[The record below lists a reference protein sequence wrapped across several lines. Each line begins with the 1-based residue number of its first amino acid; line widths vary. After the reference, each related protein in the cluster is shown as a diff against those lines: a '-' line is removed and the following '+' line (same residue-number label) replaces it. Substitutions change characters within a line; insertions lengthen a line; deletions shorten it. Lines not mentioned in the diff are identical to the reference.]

1 MNALLKKAKMMQHS
15 SLVKKGV
22 EIVELRKESVQM
34 LQVKSRAASQI
45 TFDSDYNVPDARQDI
60 GRLIQSKGA
69 VCVDE
74 VRLSEGKA
82 FVSGNLKVDILYVGE
97 ENWKVSSLEAKLPFD
112 EILNL
117 DGIASGDKMCL
128 KWDIEDLSVRMIHSR
143 KLNIKAI
150 VTLFAVVDEMM
161 GIQLP
166 VEISEEGIS
175 VKRKKVRLMSLMV
188 HKKDTM
194 RIKDEVT
201 LVSNKP
207 NIEQLLWYTIDV
219 RGMELRPEDNVV
231 KARGELSV
239 FILYSG
245 EDEENPLQWAE
256 YVLPFNTDVECTGC
270 TGEMIPN
277 IGFSVMHQSIEVKPD
292 SDGEERVISVDVVLE
307 LDMKLYREEEHDLI
321 LDVYSPLKEC
331 IPQGK
336 EVCLESLLVR
346 NDSKCRV
353 ADRIELKES
362 QGKILQICHSQGRVK
377 VEKTK
382 IVENGIQADGIVFM
396 KILYITGNDD
406 MPFYS
411 VDGMIPFSHVIE
423 ANGIDQDSIFF
434 LQADLEQLSTSM
446 IDSNEIEVKAV
457 ISLNVLALQCE
468 KRLLI
473 SKVEEQPLD
482 KEKIQAMPGITVY
495 IVKNGDTMWDIA
507 KRFYTTV
514 EEICGLNE
522 LKDDKVTPGMPLLL
536 VKKVEG

>member
-1 MNALLKKAKMMQHS
+1 M
-15 SLVKKGV
+15 
-22 EIVELRKESVQM
+22 ELRKESVQM
-34 LQVKSRAASQI
+34 LQIKSRAASQV
-45 TFDSDYNVPDARQDI
+45 TFDTDYNVPDAKPDV
-60 GRLIQSKGA
+60 GRLIQSKGDISM
-69 VCVDE
+69 DE

-82 FVSGNLKVDILYVGE
+82 FISGNLNVDILYVGE
-97 ENWKVSSLEAKLPFD
+97 ENQKVSSLGAKLSFD
-112 EILNL
+112 ETLNL
-117 DGIASGDKMCL
+117 EGIASGDKMCL
-128 KWDIEDLSVRMIHSR
+128 KWEIEDLSVHMIHSR

-150 VTLFAVVDEMM
+150 VTFYAVVDEMA

-219 RGMELRPEDNVV
+219 RGMDLRPEDNVV
-231 KARGELSV
+231 RARGELSV
-239 FILYSG
+239 FVLYSG

-256 YVLPFNTDVECTGC
+256 YVLPFNTEVECTGC
-270 TGEMIPN
+270 MGEMIPN

-292 SDGEERVISVDVVLE
+292 SDGEERVMSVDTVLE

-336 EVCLESLLVR
+336 GMCLESLLVR

-353 ADRIELKES
+353 SDRIELKES

-396 KILYITGNDD
+396 KILYITGNDE

-411 VDGMIPFSHVIE
+411 VDGMIPFSHIIE
-423 ANGIDQDSIFF
+423 ANGINEDSIFF

-457 ISLNVLALQCE
+457 ISLNVLVLQCE
-468 KRLLI
+468 NRMII
-473 SKVEEQPLD
+473 SKVEERPLD
-482 KEKIQAMPGITVY
+482 MEKIQAMPGITVY
-495 IVKNGDTMWDIA
+495 VVKNGDSMWDIA

-514 EEICGLNE
+514 EEICELNE
-522 LKDDKVTPGMPLLL
+522 LEEDRVVPGMPLLL

>member
-1 MNALLKKAKMMQHS
+1 M
-15 SLVKKGV
+15 
-22 EIVELRKESVQM
+22 ELRKESVQM
-34 LQVKSRAASQI
+34 LQIKSRAASQV
-45 TFDSDYNVPDARQDI
+45 TFDTDYNVPDAKPDV
-60 GRLIQSKGA
+60 GRLIQSKGDISM
-69 VCVDE
+69 DE

-82 FVSGNLKVDILYVGE
+82 FISGNLNVDILYVGE
-97 ENWKVSSLEAKLPFD
+97 ENQKVSSLGAKLPFD
-112 EILNL
+112 ETLNL
-117 DGIASGDKMCL
+117 EGIASGDKMCL
-128 KWDIEDLSVRMIHSR
+128 KWEIEDLSVHMIHSR

-150 VTLFAVVDEMM
+150 VTFYAVVDEMA

-219 RGMELRPEDNVV
+219 RGMDLRPEDNVV

-239 FILYSG
+239 FVLYSG

-256 YVLPFNTDVECTGC
+256 YVLPFNTEVECTGC
-270 TGEMIPN
+270 MGEMIPN

-292 SDGEERVISVDVVLE
+292 SDGEERVMSVDTVLE

-336 EVCLESLLVR
+336 EMCLESFLVR

-353 ADRIELKES
+353 SDRIELKES

-396 KILYITGNDD
+396 KILYITGNDE

-411 VDGMIPFSHVIE
+411 VDGMIPFSHIIE
-423 ANGIDQDSIFF
+423 ANGINEDSIFF

-457 ISLNVLALQCE
+457 ISLNVLVLQCE
-468 KRLLI
+468 NRMII
-473 SKVEEQPLD
+473 SKVEERPLD
-482 KEKIQAMPGITVY
+482 MEKIQAMPGITVY
-495 IVKNGDTMWDIA
+495 VVKNGDSMWDIA

-514 EEICGLNE
+514 EEICELNE
-522 LKDDKVTPGMPLLL
+522 LEEDRVVPGMPLLL

>member
-1 MNALLKKAKMMQHS
+1 M
-15 SLVKKGV
+15 
-22 EIVELRKESVQM
+22 ELRKESVQM
-34 LQVKSRAASQI
+34 LQIKSRAASQV
-45 TFDSDYNVPDARQDI
+45 TFDTDYNVPDAKPDV
-60 GRLIQSKGA
+60 GRLIQSKGDISM
-69 VCVDE
+69 DE

-82 FVSGNLKVDILYVGE
+82 FISGNLNVDILYVGE
-97 ENWKVSSLEAKLPFD
+97 ENQKVSSLGAKLSFD
-112 EILNL
+112 ETLNL
-117 DGIASGDKMCL
+117 EGIASGDKMCL
-128 KWDIEDLSVRMIHSR
+128 KWEIEDLSVHMIHSR

-150 VTLFAVVDEMM
+150 VTFYAVVDEMA

-219 RGMELRPEDNVV
+219 RGMDLRPEDNVV

-239 FILYSG
+239 FVLYSG

-256 YVLPFNTDVECTGC
+256 YVLPFNTEVECTGC
-270 TGEMIPN
+270 MGELIPN

-292 SDGEERVISVDVVLE
+292 SDGEERVMSVDTVLE

-336 EVCLESLLVR
+336 EMCLEILLVR

-353 ADRIELKES
+353 SDRIELKES

-396 KILYITGNDD
+396 KILYITGNDE

-411 VDGMIPFSHVIE
+411 VDGMIPFSHIIE
-423 ANGIDQDSIFF
+423 ANGINEDSIFF

-457 ISLNVLALQCE
+457 ISLNVLVLQCE
-468 KRLLI
+468 NRMII
-473 SKVEEQPLD
+473 SKVEERPLD
-482 KEKIQAMPGITVY
+482 MEKIQAMPGITVY
-495 IVKNGDTMWDIA
+495 VVKNGDSMWDIA

-514 EEICGLNE
+514 EEICELNE
-522 LKDDKVTPGMPLLL
+522 LEEDRVVPGMPLLL

>member
-1 MNALLKKAKMMQHS
+1 M
-15 SLVKKGV
+15 
-22 EIVELRKESVQM
+22 ELRKESVQM
-34 LQVKSRAASQI
+34 LQIKSRAASQV
-45 TFDSDYNVPDARQDI
+45 TFDTDYNVPDAKPDV
-60 GRLIQSKGA
+60 GRLIQNKGD
-69 VCVDE
+69 VSMDE

-82 FVSGNLKVDILYVGE
+82 FISGNLNVDILYVGE
-97 ENWKVSSLEAKLPFD
+97 ENQKVSSLWAKLPFD
-112 EILNL
+112 ETLNL
-117 DGIASGDKMCL
+117 EGIASGDKMCL
-128 KWDIEDLSVRMIHSR
+128 KWEIEDLSVHMIHSR

-150 VTLFAVVDEMM
+150 VTFYAVVDEMA

-219 RGMELRPEDNVV
+219 RGMDLRPEDNVV

-239 FILYSG
+239 FVLYSG

-256 YVLPFNTDVECTGC
+256 YVLPFNTEVECTGC
-270 TGEMIPN
+270 MGEMIPN

-292 SDGEERVISVDVVLE
+292 SDGEERVMSVDTVLE

-321 LDVYSPLKEC
+321 LDVYSPLKEY

-336 EVCLESLLVR
+336 EMCLESLLVR

-353 ADRIELKES
+353 SDRIELKES

-396 KILYITGNDD
+396 KILYITGNDE

-411 VDGMIPFSHVIE
+411 VDGMIPFSHIIE
-423 ANGIDQDSIFF
+423 ANGINEDSIFF

-457 ISLNVLALQCE
+457 ISLNVLVLQCE
-468 KRLLI
+468 NRMII
-473 SKVEEQPLD
+473 SKVEERPLD
-482 KEKIQAMPGITVY
+482 MEKIQAMPGITVY
-495 IVKNGDTMWDIA
+495 VVKNGDSMWDIA

-514 EEICGLNE
+514 EEICELNE
-522 LKDDKVTPGMPLLL
+522 LEEDRVVPGMPLLL

>member
-1 MNALLKKAKMMQHS
+1 M
-15 SLVKKGV
+15 
-22 EIVELRKESVQM
+22 ELRKESVQM
-34 LQVKSRAASQI
+34 LQIKSRAASQV
-45 TFDSDYNVPDARQDI
+45 TFDTDYNVPDAKPDV
-60 GRLIQSKGA
+60 GRLIQNKGD
-69 VCVDE
+69 VSMDE

-82 FVSGNLKVDILYVGE
+82 FISGNLNVDILYVGE
-97 ENWKVSSLEAKLPFD
+97 ENQKVSSLGAKLPFD
-112 EILNL
+112 ETLNL
-117 DGIASGDKMCL
+117 EGIASGDKMCL
-128 KWDIEDLSVRMIHSR
+128 KWEIEDLSVHMIHSR

-150 VTLFAVVDEMM
+150 VTFYAVVDEMA

-207 NIEQLLWYTIDV
+207 
-219 RGMELRPEDNVV
+219 

-239 FILYSG
+239 FVLYSG

-256 YVLPFNTDVECTGC
+256 YVLPFNTEVECTGC
-270 TGEMIPN
+270 MGEMIPN

-292 SDGEERVISVDVVLE
+292 SDGEERIMSVDTVLE

-336 EVCLESLLVR
+336 EMCLESLLVR

-353 ADRIELKES
+353 SDRIELKES

-377 VEKTK
+377 VDKTK

-396 KILYITGNDD
+396 KILYITGNDE

-411 VDGMIPFSHVIE
+411 VDGMIPFSHIIE
-423 ANGIDQDSIFF
+423 ANGINEDSIFF

-457 ISLNVLALQCE
+457 ISLNVLVLQCE
-468 KRLLI
+468 NRMII
-473 SKVEEQPLD
+473 SKVEERPLD
-482 KEKIQAMPGITVY
+482 MEKIQAMPGITVY
-495 IVKNGDTMWDIA
+495 VVKNGDSMWDIA

-514 EEICGLNE
+514 EEICELNE
-522 LKDDKVTPGMPLLL
+522 LEEDRVVPGMPLLL

>member
-15 SLVKKGV
+15 SLVNKGV

-434 LQADLEQLSTSM
+434 LQTDLEQLSTSM

-468 KRLLI
+468 KRLII

>member
-1 MNALLKKAKMMQHS
+1 M
-15 SLVKKGV
+15 
-22 EIVELRKESVQM
+22 ELRKESVQM
-34 LQVKSRAASQI
+34 LQIKSRAASQV
-45 TFDSDYNVPDARQDI
+45 TFDTDYNVPDAKPDV
-60 GRLIQSKGA
+60 GRLIQSKGDVA
-69 VCVDE
+69 MDE

-82 FVSGNLKVDILYVGE
+82 FISGNLNVDILYVGE
-97 ENWKVSSLEAKLPFD
+97 ENQKVSSLGAKLPFD
-112 EILNL
+112 ETLNL
-117 DGIASGDKMCL
+117 EGIASGDKMCL
-128 KWDIEDLSVRMIHSR
+128 KWEIEDLSVHMIHSR

-150 VTLFAVVDEMM
+150 VTFYAVVDEMA

-219 RGMELRPEDNVV
+219 RGMDLRPEDNVV

-239 FILYSG
+239 FVLYS
-245 EDEENPLQWAE
+245 
-256 YVLPFNTDVECTGC
+256 
-270 TGEMIPN
+270 GEMIPN
-277 IGFSVMHQSIEVKPD
+277 IGFSVMHQSIEVRPD
-292 SDGEERVISVDVVLE
+292 SDGEERVMSVDTVLE

-336 EVCLESLLVR
+336 EMCLESLLVR

-353 ADRIELKES
+353 SDRIELKES

-396 KILYITGNDD
+396 KILYITGNDE

-411 VDGMIPFSHVIE
+411 VDGMIPFSHIIE
-423 ANGIDQDSIFF
+423 ANGINEDSIFF

-457 ISLNVLALQCE
+457 ISLNVLVLQCE
-468 KRLLI
+468 NRMII
-473 SKVEEQPLD
+473 SKVEERPLD
-482 KEKIQAMPGITVY
+482 MEKIQAMPGITVY
-495 IVKNGDTMWDIA
+495 VVKNGDSMWDIA

-514 EEICGLNE
+514 EEICELNE
-522 LKDDKVTPGMPLLL
+522 LEEDRVVPGMPLLL

>member
-1 MNALLKKAKMMQHS
+1 M
-15 SLVKKGV
+15 
-22 EIVELRKESVQM
+22 ELRKESVQM
-34 LQVKSRAASQI
+34 LQIKSRAASQV
-45 TFDSDYNVPDARQDI
+45 TFDTDYNVPDAKPDV
-60 GRLIQSKGA
+60 GRLIQNKGD
-69 VCVDE
+69 VSMDE

-82 FVSGNLKVDILYVGE
+82 FISGNLNVDILYVGE
-97 ENWKVSSLEAKLPFD
+97 ENQKVSSLGAKLPFD
-112 EILNL
+112 ETLNL
-117 DGIASGDKMCL
+117 EGIASGDKMCL
-128 KWDIEDLSVRMIHSR
+128 KWEIEDLSVHMIHSR

-150 VTLFAVVDEMM
+150 VTFYAVVDEMA

-219 RGMELRPEDNVV
+219 RGMDLRPEDNVV

-239 FILYSG
+239 FVLYSG

-256 YVLPFNTDVECTGC
+256 YVLPFNTEVECTGC
-270 TGEMIPN
+270 MGEMIPN

-292 SDGEERVISVDVVLE
+292 SDGEERVMSVDTVLE

-331 IPQGK
+331 IPHGK
-336 EVCLESLLVR
+336 EMCLESLLVR

-353 ADRIELKES
+353 SDRIELKES

-396 KILYITGNDD
+396 KILYITGNDE

-411 VDGMIPFSHVIE
+411 VDGMIPFSHIIE
-423 ANGIDQDSIFF
+423 ANGINEDSIFF

-457 ISLNVLALQCE
+457 ISLNVLVLQCE
-468 KRLLI
+468 NRMII
-473 SKVEEQPLD
+473 SKVEERPLD
-482 KEKIQAMPGITVY
+482 MEKIQAMPGITVY
-495 IVKNGDTMWDIA
+495 VVKNGDSMWDIA

-514 EEICGLNE
+514 EEICELNE
-522 LKDDKVTPGMPLLL
+522 LEEDRVVPGMPLLL

>member
-1 MNALLKKAKMMQHS
+1 M
-15 SLVKKGV
+15 
-22 EIVELRKESVQM
+22 ELRKESVQM
-34 LQVKSRAASQI
+34 LQIKSRAASQV
-45 TFDSDYNVPDARQDI
+45 TFDTDYNVPDAKPDV
-60 GRLIQSKGA
+60 GRLIQNKGD
-69 VCVDE
+69 VSMDE

-82 FVSGNLKVDILYVGE
+82 FISGNLNVDILYVGE
-97 ENWKVSSLEAKLPFD
+97 ENQKVSSLGAKLPFD
-112 EILNL
+112 ETLNL
-117 DGIASGDKMCL
+117 EGIASGDKMCL
-128 KWDIEDLSVRMIHSR
+128 KWEIEDLSVHMIHSR

-150 VTLFAVVDEMM
+150 VTFYAVVDEMA

-219 RGMELRPEDNVV
+219 RGMDLRPEDNVV

-239 FILYSG
+239 FVLYSG

-256 YVLPFNTDVECTGC
+256 YVLPFNTEVECTGC
-270 TGEMIPN
+270 MGEMIPN

-292 SDGEERVISVDVVLE
+292 SDGEERVMSVDTVLE

-321 LDVYSPLKEC
+321 LDVYSPLKGC

-336 EVCLESLLVR
+336 EMCLESLLVR

-353 ADRIELKES
+353 SDRIELKES

-396 KILYITGNDD
+396 KILYITGNDE

-411 VDGMIPFSHVIE
+411 VDGMIPFSHIIE
-423 ANGIDQDSIFF
+423 ANGINEDSIFF

-457 ISLNVLALQCE
+457 ISLNVLVLQCE
-468 KRLLI
+468 NRMII
-473 SKVEEQPLD
+473 SKVEERPLD
-482 KEKIQAMPGITVY
+482 MEKIQAMPGITVY
-495 IVKNGDTMWDIA
+495 VVKNGDSMWDIA

-514 EEICGLNE
+514 EEICELNE
-522 LKDDKVTPGMPLLL
+522 LEEDRVVPGMPLLL

>member
-1 MNALLKKAKMMQHS
+1 M
-15 SLVKKGV
+15 
-22 EIVELRKESVQM
+22 ELRKESVQM
-34 LQVKSRAASQI
+34 LQIKSRAASQV
-45 TFDSDYNVPDARQDI
+45 TFDTDYNVPDAKPDV
-60 GRLIQSKGA
+60 GRLIQNKGD
-69 VCVDE
+69 VSMDE

-82 FVSGNLKVDILYVGE
+82 FISGNLNVDILYVGE
-97 ENWKVSSLEAKLPFD
+97 ENQKVSSLGAKLPFD
-112 EILNL
+112 ETLNL
-117 DGIASGDKMCL
+117 EGIASGDKMCL
-128 KWDIEDLSVRMIHSR
+128 KWEIEDLSVHMIHSR

-150 VTLFAVVDEMM
+150 VTFYAVVDEMA

-219 RGMELRPEDNVV
+219 RGMDLRPEDNVV

-239 FILYSG
+239 FVLYSG

-256 YVLPFNTDVECTGC
+256 YVLPFNTEVECTGC
-270 TGEMIPN
+270 MGEMIPN

-292 SDGEERVISVDVVLE
+292 SDGEERVMSVDTVLE

-321 LDVYSPLKEC
+321 LDVYSPLKES

-336 EVCLESLLVR
+336 EMCLESLLVR

-353 ADRIELKES
+353 SDRIELKES

-396 KILYITGNDD
+396 KILYITGNDE

-411 VDGMIPFSHVIE
+411 VDGMIPFSHIIE
-423 ANGIDQDSIFF
+423 ANGINEDSIFF

-457 ISLNVLALQCE
+457 ISLNVLVLQCE
-468 KRLLI
+468 NRMII
-473 SKVEEQPLD
+473 SKVEERPLD
-482 KEKIQAMPGITVY
+482 MEKIQAMPGITVY
-495 IVKNGDTMWDIA
+495 VVKNGDSMWDIA

-514 EEICGLNE
+514 EEICELNE
-522 LKDDKVTPGMPLLL
+522 LEEDRVVPGMPLLL